1 MLFSIIIPF
10 RNEEIGL
17 DACIKSALKNLTSE
31 TEIILID
38 DFSQDNS
45 KKIVKKYLK
54 NNIRLISNKRNL
66 GVSKSRNRALK
77 IAKGDYI
84 IFLDADDSLS
94 KNFTKILKKK
104 LIKSDVDFC
113 FLRSINFLD
122 NSIDY
127 NQISKNNDN
136 KVFNKNISLLIKD
149 FYNFRSSVWNF
160 VVKRKIIEE
169 FNVRFTDLKIYE
181 DQVFIAKIIG
191 ISKKFLVIKEPVY
204 FRNSQ
209 NLNSLGRAIGGKV
222 AYSSLK
228 LIKESVEILSTSTDM
243 NKHYK
248 KFLISRIQFGVQEF
262 MMNLPIS
269 GKQIIKN
276 FIKYYKKNITFFKK
290 LKEIKLKKNQ
300 FILQDK
306 NIFIGN
312 FFKKNLQKK
321 MISLESDIIKQC
333 TQKNMDIIFYCA
345 NQLSKICLKICKKN
359 NISIKSII
367 DKNHYFFEKKILNVG
382 ITNYKNLKVK
392 SNTKIILNHLEKK
405 VRKKLFKT
413 LKLRNRFIRVEDGIW
428 L

>member
-10 RNEEIGL
+10 RNEEIAI

-84 IFLDADDSLS
+84 VFLDADDSLS

-228 LIKESVEILSTSTDM
+228 LIKESIEILSTSTDM

-306 NIFIGN
+306 NIFIGS

-321 MISLESDIIKQC
+321 MISLEGDIIKQC

-367 DKNHYFFEKKILNVG
+367 DKNHNFFEKKFLNVG

>member
-1 MLFSIIIPF
+1 
-10 RNEEIGL
+10 
-17 DACIKSALKNLTSE
+17 
-31 TEIILID
+31 
-38 DFSQDNS
+38 
-45 KKIVKKYLK
+45 
-54 NNIRLISNKRNL
+54 
-66 GVSKSRNRALK
+66 
-77 IAKGDYI
+77 
-84 IFLDADDSLS
+84 
-94 KNFTKILKKK
+94 
-104 LIKSDVDFC
+104 
-113 FLRSINFLD
+113 
-122 NSIDY
+122 
-127 NQISKNNDN
+127 
-136 KVFNKNISLLIKD
+136 
-149 FYNFRSSVWNF
+149 
-160 VVKRKIIEE
+160 
-169 FNVRFTDLKIYE
+169 
-181 DQVFIAKIIG
+181 
-191 ISKKFLVIKEPVY
+191 
-204 FRNSQ
+204 
-209 NLNSLGRAIGGKV
+209 
-222 AYSSLK
+222 
-228 LIKESVEILSTSTDM
+228 M

-306 NIFIGN
+306 NIFIGS

-321 MISLESDIIKQC
+321 MISLEGDIIKQC

-367 DKNHYFFEKKILNVG
+367 DKNHNFFEKKFLNVG

>member
-321 MISLESDIIKQC
+321 MISLEGDIIKQC

>member
-1 MLFSIIIPF
+1 M
-10 RNEEIGL
+10 
-17 DACIKSALKNLTSE
+17 
-31 TEIILID
+31 
-38 DFSQDNS
+38 
-45 KKIVKKYLK
+45 
-54 NNIRLISNKRNL
+54 
-66 GVSKSRNRALK
+66 
-77 IAKGDYI
+77 
-84 IFLDADDSLS
+84 
-94 KNFTKILKKK
+94 
-104 LIKSDVDFC
+104 
-113 FLRSINFLD
+113 
-122 NSIDY
+122 
-127 NQISKNNDN
+127 
-136 KVFNKNISLLIKD
+136 
-149 FYNFRSSVWNF
+149 
-160 VVKRKIIEE
+160 
-169 FNVRFTDLKIYE
+169 
-181 DQVFIAKIIG
+181 
-191 ISKKFLVIKEPVY
+191 
-204 FRNSQ
+204 
-209 NLNSLGRAIGGKV
+209 NSLGRAIGGKV

-228 LIKESVEILSTSTDM
+228 LIKESIEILSTSTDM

-306 NIFIGN
+306 NIFIGS

-321 MISLESDIIKQC
+321 MISLEGDIIKQC

-367 DKNHYFFEKKILNVG
+367 DKNHNFFEKKFLNVG